1 MCTRWI
7 KKLGILVG
15 VRISSIEEIRVF
27 NPELERYGD
36 TGTHFLLLHTDT
48 QITVPVLVTV
58 VRSSSRYGAEL
69 LAIATEGL
77 RGELIL

>member
-1 MCTRWI
+1 M
-7 KKLGILVG
+7 
-15 VRISSIEEIRVF
+15 
-27 NPELERYGD
+27 ERYGD
-36 TGTHFLLLHTDT
+36 TGTHVLLLRTDT

-58 VRSSSRYGAEL
+58 VRASSRYGAEL